1 MPPVRC
7 THRLHRFR
15 LGSLLGLAVLVLLH
29 PTPLRADPELPTA
42 TPSPLPGAI
51 VIEAA
56 DLPFLEARPEDDIH
70 VFAVRG
76 NARAAIPF
84 QVATRD
90 RKDRWVIA
98 RGTRPTQ
105 DDRPGLFD
113 ANDAVVF
120 LRRDLGGKAGALPFP
135 PGITGWHEVRLG
147 PAAVP
152 DGFVYIGLGD
162 ATPRPAAPLV
172 RYDPAQDRIYA
183 ERYTVGFDAP
193 LPSHVAFV
201 DRLGEY
207 GRNLISQSSFMG
219 EVGFLGN
226 LITVRRTQDD
236 LDYQVR
242 GYSRGAVRLTRR
254 TRYWLSLPLGL
265 RAKGRVDLLCY
276 PDFVEGTARVRLK
289 IAPRYVLADGWLRT
303 AFDFLDFGDT
313 GVVQPNAAENG
324 RLAEGGE
331 TQRWAA
337 LQLPNGRTL
346 LLATRLEG
354 ALQALDQQ
362 VYFSTAGRGRPTF
375 GFRFSD
381 FSALETG
388 SYRLSL
394 FAVVLDSHA
403 PAVVR
408 STAAFFLS
416 PPSVTVTPVRKV
428 K

>member
-1 MPPVRC
+1 M
-7 THRLHRFR
+7 
-15 LGSLLGLAVLVLLH
+15 
-29 PTPLRADPELPTA
+29 RADPEPPTA
-42 TPSPLPGAI
+42 TPSPPPGAI

-56 DLPFLEARPEDDIH
+56 DLPFLDGKPEVSIH

-76 NARAAIPF
+76 NGLAAIPF
-84 QVATRD
+84 QIAARD

-98 RGTRPTQ
+98 QGSRPTQ
-105 DDRPGLFD
+105 DDRPGVFD

-120 LRRDLGGKAGALPFP
+120 LRRDLGRKADALPFP
-135 PGITGWHEVRLG
+135 PQVESRHEVRLG
-147 PAAVP
+147 PAAAP
-152 DGFVYIGLGD
+152 DGFVYVGLGD
-162 ATPRPAAPLV
+162 TPPRAAAPLV

-183 ERYTVGFDAP
+183 ERYAVGFDAP

-242 GYSRGAVRLTRR
+242 GHSPGAVRLTRR

-313 GVVQPNAAENG
+313 GVVQPAAAENG

-362 VYFSTAGRGRPTF
+362 VYFSTADRGRSTF

-394 FAVVLDSHA
+394 FAVVLDSHD
-403 PAVVR
+403 PAVIR

-416 PPSVTVTPVRKV
+416 PPSVAVTPIREVNRPSLEPSPPDQVRGRL
-428 K
+428 